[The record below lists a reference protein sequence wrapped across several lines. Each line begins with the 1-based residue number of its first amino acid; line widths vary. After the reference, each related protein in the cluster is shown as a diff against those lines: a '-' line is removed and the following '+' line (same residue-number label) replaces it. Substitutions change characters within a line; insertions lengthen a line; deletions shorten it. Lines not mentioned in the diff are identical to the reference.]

1 VLFLDDLQWLD
12 PATLRLLE
20 QLVTDPNGQHLL
32 LIGAYRDNEVTAH
45 NPLMLTLGAIRQ
57 TEAIVREI
65 ELEPLSLADVN
76 QLLGD
81 ALRCELAHAR
91 PLAKLVHEKTGGNPF
106 FTIQFLTTLA
116 EEHLLE
122 FEARETAWRWDLSRI
137 RAKGFTDNVVDLMI
151 TKLRR
156 LSALTQEALKQLSCL
171 GNSVKIST
179 LLAVHGGSEE
189 EIHSELWE
197 AVRAGLVLRLA
208 GSYTFVHDR
217 VQEAAYALIPEG
229 ERAAVHL
236 RIGRLF
242 VSRTTPEEMEEKI
255 FETVNQ
261 LNRGTVLI
269 GSQEEREQVAELNL
283 VAGKRAKTSTAYAS
297 ALTYF
302 VAGHT
307 LLTEESWEQRY
318 ALTFALEFQRAEC
331 EFLTGDF
338 AAAEERLS
346 TLSRRAEDLA
356 DSAAVARLQTE
367 LYAAWDQNDLA
378 VAAGLEYLRRA
389 GVDWSPHPTNDEVRQ
404 EYERI
409 WQRLGS
415 RPIEA
420 LVDLPSMTDGACRA
434 ALDVLTAVEEPSY
447 FTDQNLRC
455 LVIAR
460 IVNLSLEHGNSD
472 GSCVA
477 YVQLGW
483 LVGPR
488 FGDYQAAFRFGKL
501 GIDLVEKR
509 GLERFRTRVS
519 QCFGYF
525 INPWS
530 RHLHSSLELLRRSF
544 TAAQEAG
551 DLKYAVY
558 ACDRLVTILLAA
570 GVPLGDV
577 KREAETGLEFARKA
591 KFGYIVDIIV
601 GQLRF
606 IRALLGMTAS
616 LSSFNDPEFDES
628 RFEQNLQANPHSV
641 FARCWYWIRKLQT
654 CFYAGDY
661 ASALEAASKTE
672 PLLQTGPGHFE
683 WAEYIFY
690 SALARA
696 AQYDSAS
703 SEEKVRYR
711 AALAAHHKQIVV
723 WAENCPENFG
733 NRAALLAAEL
743 ARLEG
748 RHLDAMRLYEEAIRA
763 ARENGFVQNEGLANE
778 LAAQFYLKRGIEKV
792 AHSYLR
798 DARYCYLRWGALG
811 KVQQLDERYP
821 AIEEQASLRP
831 TTTIGTSVE
840 QLDLETV
847 MKASHAVA
855 GEIVLENLIQTL
867 MMIALEHAGAEH
879 GLLIL
884 PHGEELRIAAE
895 ARTERDGVE
904 VQMRQAA
911 ATPAE
916 LPESLLC
923 YVIRTQQTVILDDAS
938 SQSLYSDDPYV
949 LQKRPRS
956 VLCLPLVKQA
966 KLIGALYLENNL
978 APRVFTPRRLAILE
992 LLASQAA
999 ISLDHARLYAE
1010 LTQENTDRRKAEE
1023 ALRASEER
1031 LQDIV
1036 DNTTAVIFVKDL
1048 ELRYLLVN
1056 SEFERRHRIQRD
1068 HIRGKTDF
1076 DVHPPEIAEAV
1087 RANDRRVIET
1097 GEPIQFEEAVPSV
1110 EGERWYV
1117 AVKFLLHDRTGKPY
1131 AVCSIATDITEAKRT
1146 EEMQAAIAREGEKF
1160 AQQRAS
1166 QLAKA
1171 NEALRGSLDA
1181 LASVPE
1187 LDEFIGQVMAAIT
1200 RQLGAVS
1207 SMLRVLDAEQ
1217 KSMRLEL
1224 LFQDGQVM
1232 SPNDAKYPE
1241 HLRSLSL
1248 DEVGFASLEQTVSVL
1263 HLADPRALMMPDGLR
1278 GYLLGLGIKTVLV
1291 IPLTSRGEANGVLS
1305 FRFTEERDFQA
1316 EELEIARAL
1325 ATQASLA
1332 IQLTQ
1337 LAKTARQSAVL
1348 EERNRLASEI
1358 HDSLA
1363 QNFAGISMQLSAAV
1377 GAMKRRSKDAVSHV
1391 ERATDLARFGLS
1403 EARRS
1408 ALSLRSNVIEESGL
1422 IEALQKLVERSNI
1435 PGLLRCSFR
1444 SSDVR
1449 EKSLAPPVQQDLL
1462 RIAQEAISNA
1472 LRHARPTVISVS
1484 LRWNPPNLVLK
1495 IRDNGS
1501 GIANGRSSGGGF
1513 GFANMRARA
1522 KNLGAELDIRSTAG
1536 SGTSVVVRLPIDS

>member
-1 VLFLDDLQWLD
+1 MRAGSSRTCRPIRTRYSPDAGIGSANCKRAST
-12 PATLRLLE
+12 PAT
-20 QLVTDPNGQHLL
+20 T
-32 LIGAYRDNEVTAH
+32 
-45 NPLMLTLGAIRQ
+45 RQ
-57 TEAIVREI
+57 
-65 ELEPLSLADVN
+65 P
-76 QLLGD
+76 
-81 ALRCELAHAR
+81 
-91 PLAKLVHEKTGGNPF
+91 
-106 FTIQFLTTLA
+106 
-116 EEHLLE
+116 
-122 FEARETAWRWDLSRI
+122 SR
-137 RAKGFTDNVVDLMI
+137 RQ
-151 TKLRR
+151 RR
-156 LSALTQEALKQLSCL
+156 LS
-171 GNSVKIST
+171 
-179 LLAVHGGSEE
+179 
-189 EIHSELWE
+189 
-197 AVRAGLVLRLA
+197 
-208 GSYTFVHDR
+208 
-217 VQEAAYALIPEG
+217 
-229 ERAAVHL
+229 
-236 RIGRLF
+236 
-242 VSRTTPEEMEEKI
+242 
-255 FETVNQ
+255 
-261 LNRGTVLI
+261 
-269 GSQEEREQVAELNL
+269 
-283 VAGKRAKTSTAYAS
+283 
-297 ALTYF
+297 
-302 VAGHT
+302 
-307 LLTEESWEQRY
+307 RY
-318 ALTFALEFQRAEC
+318 
-331 EFLTGDF
+331 
-338 AAAEERLS
+338 S
-346 TLSRRAEDLA
+346 
-356 DSAAVARLQTE
+356 
-367 LYAAWDQNDLA
+367 
-378 VAAGLEYLRRA
+378 
-389 GVDWSPHPTNDEVRQ
+389 
-404 EYERI
+404 
-409 WQRLGS
+409 RLGRDILS
-415 RPIEA
+415 GLNTFSIAHLPGQHSTTLHRP
-420 LVDLPSMTDGACRA
+420 R
-434 ALDVLTAVEEPSY
+434 
-447 FTDQNLRC
+447 
-455 LVIAR
+455 
-460 IVNLSLEHGNSD
+460 
-472 GSCVA
+472 
-477 YVQLGW
+477 
-483 LVGPR
+483 
-488 FGDYQAAFRFGKL
+488 
-501 GIDLVEKR
+501 
-509 GLERFRTRVS
+509 
-519 QCFGYF
+519 
-525 INPWS
+525 
-530 RHLHSSLELLRRSF
+530 RRS
-544 TAAQEAG
+544 
-551 DLKYAVY
+551 
-558 ACDRLVTILLAA
+558 
-570 GVPLGDV
+570 
-577 KREAETGLEFARKA
+577 
-591 KFGYIVDIIV
+591 
-601 GQLRF
+601 
-606 IRALLGMTAS
+606 
-616 LSSFNDPEFDES
+616 
-628 RFEQNLQANPHSV
+628 
-641 FARCWYWIRKLQT
+641 
-654 CFYAGDY
+654 
-661 ASALEAASKTE
+661 
-672 PLLQTGPGHFE
+672 
-683 WAEYIFY
+683 
-690 SALARA
+690 
-696 AQYDSAS
+696 
-703 SEEKVRYR
+703 RYR
-711 AALAAHHKQIVV
+711 EALAAHHKQIVV

-748 RHLDAMRLYEEAIRA
+748 RDLDAMRLYEEAIRA

-1087 RANDRRVIET
+1087 RANDRRVIEA

-1117 AVKFLLHDRTGKPY
+1117 AVKFLLRDRTGKPY
-1131 AVCSIATDITEAKRT
+1131 AVCGIATDITESKRT

-1232 SPNDAKYPE
+1232 SPEQAKYPE
-1241 HLRSLSL
+1241 LLRSLSL
-1248 DEVGFASLEQTVSVL
+1248 DEMGFASLERT
-1263 HLADPRALMMPDGLR
+1263 
-1278 GYLLGLGIKTVLV
+1278 
-1291 IPLTSRGEANGVLS
+1291 
-1305 FRFTEERDFQA
+1305 
-1316 EELEIARAL
+1316 
-1325 ATQASLA
+1325 
-1332 IQLTQ
+1332 
-1337 LAKTARQSAVL
+1337 
-1348 EERNRLASEI
+1348 
-1358 HDSLA
+1358 
-1363 QNFAGISMQLSAAV
+1363 
-1377 GAMKRRSKDAVSHV
+1377 
-1391 ERATDLARFGLS
+1391 
-1403 EARRS
+1403 
-1408 ALSLRSNVIEESGL
+1408 
-1422 IEALQKLVERSNI
+1422 
-1435 PGLLRCSFR
+1435 
-1444 SSDVR
+1444 
-1449 EKSLAPPVQQDLL
+1449 
-1462 RIAQEAISNA
+1462 
-1472 LRHARPTVISVS
+1472 
-1484 LRWNPPNLVLK
+1484 
-1495 IRDNGS
+1495 
-1501 GIANGRSSGGGF
+1501 
-1513 GFANMRARA
+1513 
-1522 KNLGAELDIRSTAG
+1522 
-1536 SGTSVVVRLPIDS
+1536 RLPYFMSPTRRRCWCLTGCAAIYSGWASKPYW